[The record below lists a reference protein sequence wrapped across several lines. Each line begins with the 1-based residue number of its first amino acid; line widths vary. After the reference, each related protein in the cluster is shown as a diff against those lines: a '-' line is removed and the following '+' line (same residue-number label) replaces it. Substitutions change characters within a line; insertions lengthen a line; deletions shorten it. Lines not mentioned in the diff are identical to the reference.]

1 MKIIKKMCEKRFV
14 YQIWEMNKKFSFAHR
29 VLEQQQYYLILISI
43 LCGAQS
49 VPHVFDLQSWP
60 FIEEPFALSDLLSQK
75 IKDICLYF
83 CIFTHPTLVFIFNR
97 GDTS

>member
-1 MKIIKKMCEKRFV
+1 MKIIKKMCEKKFV
-14 YQIWEMNKKFSFAHR
+14 YQIWEMNKIFICSQSAGAAA
-29 VLEQQQYYLILISI
+29 VLFDSNLNIVWCTE
-43 LCGAQS
+43 CPA
-49 VPHVFDLQSWP
+49 HVFDLQSWP
-60 FIEEPFALSDLLSQK
+60 FIEEPFALFDLLSQK